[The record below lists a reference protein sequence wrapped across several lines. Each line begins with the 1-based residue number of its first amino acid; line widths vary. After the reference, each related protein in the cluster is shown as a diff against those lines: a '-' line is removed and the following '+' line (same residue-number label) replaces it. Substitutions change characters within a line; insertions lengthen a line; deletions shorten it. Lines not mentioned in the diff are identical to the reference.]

1 MRKEKNIIYIFALL
15 AVLTLLLTTLASAEF
30 WQCFERAEKIN
41 YCNPKTPDRTCGN
54 TIGCMYCMGSFNE
67 AEGCYNQGNFNVC
80 NGITPQCSLSS
91 GGGQID
97 AEPPI
102 LTILRPIQDN
112 IYSEKSILLHFTLDE
127 RADVSYI
134 DLIKPKA
141 RPKKICGKCS
151 SYERKRSF
159 EEGLNNLMFIA
170 ADVVGNTAYQNI
182 SFFIDSRAPR
192 INKVLPKRGFAS
204 GMFEVQFTEA
214 NPESLELNYG
224 NQETGFLTQSV
235 DIENSCSLEKGKY
248 NCETSVDLSP
258 YDGEE
263 IEYHFDLTDIAGSSD
278 SSKPVTLK
286 VDATSPI
293 INSLNYEFNDR
304 RVNFLI
310 DITEENFDKIEYI
323 DNSDPRARWRILC
336 SRLKEGICEKSI
348 TLQEGNH
355 DLDVKVSDEAGNSV
369 NQNLDIT
376 I

>member
-1 MRKEKNIIYIFALL
+1 MRKEKNIIYKFILL
-15 AVLTLLLTTLASAEF
+15 AVLTLALTTLASAEF

-54 TIGCMYCMGSFNE
+54 TRGCMYCMDSFNE

-102 LTILRPIQDN
+102 LTILHPIQN
-112 IYSEKSILLHFTLDE
+112 EVYGETSTLLHFTLDE

-134 DLIKPKA
+134 NLIKPTA
-141 RPKKICGKCS
+141 RPKKVCGKCTI
-151 SYERKRSF
+151 YERKRSF

-170 ADVVGNTAYQNI
+170 ADVVGNTVYQNI

-204 GMFEVQFTEA
+204 GMFEVQFAET

-224 NQETGFLTQSV
+224 NQETGFLTRLV
-235 DIENSCSLEKGKY
+235 DIESSCSLEKGKH
-248 NCETSVDLSP
+248 NCETSVDLSG
-258 YDGEE
+258 YNGEG

-278 SSKPVTLK
+278 SSKPVNLK
-286 VDATSPI
+286 VDTTFPV
-293 INSLNYEFNDR
+293 INSLNYEPNDR

-323 DNSDPRARWRILC
+323 DNSDTRARWRTLC
-336 SRLKEGICEKSI
+336 SRLKDGICEKSI

-355 DLDVKVSDEAGNSV
+355 DLEIKVNDKAENSV
-369 NQNLDIT
+369 SQNLDIT